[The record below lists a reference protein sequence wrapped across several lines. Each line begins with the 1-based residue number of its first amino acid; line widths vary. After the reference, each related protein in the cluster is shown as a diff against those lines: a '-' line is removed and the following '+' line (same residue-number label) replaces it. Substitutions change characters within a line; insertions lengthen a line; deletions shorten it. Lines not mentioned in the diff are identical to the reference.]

1 VALLLAC
8 IGGAYSAILC
18 KGHIARAEVVDSTAL
33 GATFASSGTDPINS
47 SFDEP
52 SGSAAIGINYR
63 LPAAARWTITPLPT
77 VGTGRHWLY
86 IVADTPQF
94 FAADGSVTVAVDSRT
109 IGVIRARPARA
120 AGGFRAD
127 TNQAPI
133 QVPPAKTFGY
143 RFELPDANVCARAA
157 CSVTARG
164 TETFWHVFR
173 VVVLAEKPRYL
184 ADAPP

>member
-1 VALLLAC
+1 
-8 IGGAYSAILC
+8 
-18 KGHIARAEVVDSTAL
+18 
-33 GATFASSGTDPINS
+33 
-47 SFDEP
+47 
-52 SGSAAIGINYR
+52 
-63 LPAAARWTITPLPT
+63 LPT

-143 RFELPDANVCARAA
+143 RFELPDANVCARA
-157 CSVTARG
+157 
-164 TETFWHVFR
+164 ETFWHVFR